1 MSNEAEQKT
10 PELPL
15 SGIKILDFSR
25 ILSGPYASMI
35 LADMGA
41 EVIKIESLEGGDET
55 RNFPPFKEDLSHY
68 FISLNRNKKS
78 MTLNLKSQKGLSIAK
93 ELTKQSDVVIENFRP
108 GVMEKLGLGFETLS
122 NINPK
127 LVYCSISGFGQEGP
141 LRDKPAF
148 DIVAQ
153 ALSGIMSIN
162 GTPETGNGKLGIPLG
177 DLSGSIFAVFGIQA
191 ALLERQKTNRG
202 KLIDVSMLDGLI
214 GLLGYLS
221 QIYFVTGQ
229 SPKPMGSMHASII
242 PYGTYPTKDGFV
254 VVACLTQKFWENF
267 ARAIF
272 RPELIKDERFFE
284 HHTRLE
290 HRIALEEIINKELK
304 KRDSDYW
311 LNRLNEYDV
320 PNAPI
325 LNVGE
330 ALEQPHSKARNLVTN
345 IEHPT
350 LGGIKVVG
358 NPIKFSNND
367 ETTVS
372 LAQETHHT
380 APPYLGEHNTEILS
394 KHLGLNMLEIE
405 KLKTENII

>member
-1 MSNEAEQKT
+1 MSNNEKQQSS
-10 PELPL
+10 ELPL

-35 LADMGA
+35 LADLGA
-41 EVIKIESLEGGDET
+41 EIIKIETLEGGDET
-55 RNFPPFKEDLSHY
+55 RNFPPFKEDMSHY
-68 FISLNRNKKS
+68 FIALNRNKKS
-78 MTLNLKSQKGLSIAK
+78 MTLNLKSTKGLEIAK
-93 ELTKQSDVVIENFRP
+93 ELAKQSDVVIENFRP
-108 GVMEKLGLGFETLS
+108 GVMEKLGLGYNTLS
-122 NINPK
+122 SINPK
-127 LVYCSISGFGQEGP
+127 LVYCSISGFGQDGP

-191 ALLERQKTNRG
+191 ALIERQKTNKG
-202 KLIDVSMLDGLI
+202 KLIDISMLDGLI

-229 SPKPMGSMHASII
+229 SPKAMGSMHASII
-242 PYGTYPTKDGFV
+242 PYGTYPTKNGFV

-272 RPELIKDERFFE
+272 RPELIKDERFLE
-284 HHTRLE
+284 HQTRLE
-290 HRIALEEIINKELK
+290 HRVALEEIINKELK
-304 KRDSDYW
+304 KRDSNYW
-311 LNRLNEYDV
+311 LDRLNEFDV

-330 ALEQPHSKARNLVTN
+330 ALEQPHCQARDLVTN
-345 IEHPT
+345 ISHPQ
-350 LGGIKVVG
+350 LGDIKVVG
-358 NPIKFSNND
+358 NPIKFGD
-367 ETTVS
+367 KTVKQHS
-372 LAQETHHT
+372 
-380 APPYLGEHNTEILS
+380 APPRLGENSSEILS
-394 KHLGLNMLEIE
+394 TMLGYNEQDIE
-405 KLKTENII
+405 KLKTDKII